1 MRKRTMKGRRRG
13 GGWFGEDASGPGPFG
28 KLKSM
33 FTSAPPTP
41 PALAPTP
48 LPGSTTADSVVAP
61 VTTMTQT
68 AGKRMKKYFGGDPTS
83 PKDAEKVLGT
93 APEGD
98 KPAMLAGR
106 RRRRTVKKSRKSR
119 K

>member
-1 MRKRTMKGRRRG
+1 MKGRRKG

-33 FTSAPPTP
+33 FTSSPPAPPT
-41 PALAPTP
+41 LAPTP
-48 LPGSTTADSVVAP
+48 LPGSTTADSVVTP
-61 VTTMTQT
+61 VTDAVKT
-68 AGKRMKKYFGGDPTS
+68 AGRRLKKHVGGDPTS

-93 APEGD
+93 APEGPN
-98 KPAMLAGR
+98 PAMLAGR
-106 RRRRTVKKSRKSR
+106 RRRRTLKKTRKSR

>member
-1 MRKRTMKGRRRG
+1 MRKRTMKKRSKG

-33 FTSAPPTP
+33 FSSTPPAP

-48 LPGSTTADSVVAP
+48 LPGSTAADSVVAP
-61 VTTMTQT
+61 VTTMAAT
-68 AGKRMKKYFGGDPTS
+68 AGKRMKKYLGGDPTC

-98 KPAMLAGR
+98 KPAMLGGR
-106 RRRRTVKKSRKSR
+106 RRRRTVKKTRKSR

>member
-1 MRKRTMKGRRRG
+1 
-13 GGWFGEDASGPGPFG
+13 
-28 KLKSM
+28 M
-33 FTSAPPTP
+33 FSSATTAP

-48 LPGSTTADSVVAP
+48 LPGSTTADAVVAP
-61 VTTMTQT
+61 VTTMATT
-68 AGKRMKKYFGGDPTS
+68 AGKRMKKYLGGDPTS

-93 APEGD
+93 APEGS
-98 KPAMLAGR
+98 KPAMLGGR

>member
-1 MRKRTMKGRRRG
+1 MKGRRKG

-33 FTSAPPTP
+33 FTPAPPS
-41 PALAPTP
+41 LAPTP

-61 VTTMTQT
+61 VTTMATT
-68 AGKRMKKYFGGDPTS
+68 AGRRVKKLIGGDPTS
-83 PKDAEKVLGT
+83 PKDAEKLLGT
-93 APEGD
+93 APEGPS
-98 KPAMLAGR
+98 PAMLGGR

>member
-33 FTSAPPTP
+33 FSSATPAPPE
-41 PALAPTP
+41 LAPTP

-61 VTTMTQT
+61 VTTMATT
-68 AGKRMKKYFGGDPTS
+68 AGKRMNRLLGGDTTS
-83 PKDAEKVLGT
+83 PNVDQKLLGT
-93 APEGD
+93 AREGSS
-98 KPAMLAGR
+98 PPLLGGR